1 MLGWFYK
8 FFASPSTQDDVE
20 AAVEEDRFAYFNV
33 WPQTHVSV

>member
-1 MLGWFYK
+1 MLSWLYK
-8 FFASPSTQDDVE
+8 LFVTPPPQDDVE